1 MALPHAMASSAS
13 AFPATDPHQHAH
25 AVIDIGSNSVRMVV
39 YHALVRVPIPLFNE
53 KYYCGLGRGLSQT
66 GQLDPD
72 GKRDATAAVARFVVM
87 ARRLEVADITVLAT
101 AAIRDAEDGPDFVES
116 LKAQFQIHPQ
126 VLSGRQ
132 EAELSAK
139 GILASIHEPVGIAAD
154 LGGGSLELA
163 FINRDRI
170 EHMHSFELGVLR
182 LLDESGGNRQRMRRL
197 VAQELQSIPWLAR
210 AAADQIYAIGGSFRA
225 IAKMQIRRSEYPLPI
240 VHEYRLSWRT
250 IDKLIDMLSSL
261 PAEEIENIP
270 GVPKKRAPTMLP
282 AVMMLQQLMEDTRAS
297 YVIFSVTGLREG
309 LLYDRLD
316 DASQTIDPL
325 TASTRD
331 LAALAGR
338 RGRYA
343 QELFDWMRPLFA
355 YESPANQRLRL
366 ALCTISE
373 MAWTVDPNFRAEWAY
388 LRIIQSSIKG
398 ISHRERVMLAMALFH
413 RYQNKWKTERPE
425 TTLLGEQDRLWARCV
440 GLAANLAF
448 HLSGGKQGNLHHA
461 RLRVDASEVLLE
473 LDEDARPLRTET
485 VEKRLEGLGSTFRAL
500 SNFII

>member
-1 MALPHAMASSAS
+1 MAHPPAMATPAIP
-13 AFPATDPHQHAH
+13 FPDADPHQHAH

-39 YHALVRVPIPLFNE
+39 YHAPVRVPMPLFNE
-53 KYYCGLGRGLSQT
+53 KYYCGLGRGLAQT
-66 GQLDPD
+66 GRLDPN
-72 GKRDATAAVARFVVM
+72 GKQQATAAVARFVVM

-101 AAIRDAEDGPDFVES
+101 AAVRDAVDGPDFVAS
-116 LKAQFQIHPQ
+116 LTNRFRIQPD
-126 VLSGRQ
+126 VLSGEK
-132 EAELSAK
+132 EAALSAK
-139 GILASIHEPVGIAAD
+139 GILASIHEPVGISAD

-182 LLDESGGNRQRMRRL
+182 LLDESGGDMPRMRQL
-197 VAQELQSIPWLAR
+197 VARELQQVTWLR
-210 AAADQIYAIGGSFRA
+210 HTAAEQIYAIGGSFRA
-225 IAKMQIRRSEYPLPI
+225 IAKMQIRRSDYPLPI
-240 VHEYRLSWRT
+240 VHEYRLSWRS
-250 IDKLIDMLSSL
+250 IDQLIDMLSSL

-270 GVPKKRAPTMLP
+270 GVPKKRAPTML
-282 AVMMLQQLMEDTRAS
+282 AATMMLQQLMEAS
-297 YVIFSVTGLREG
+297 QTSYAIFSVAGLREG

-316 DASQTIDPL
+316 PKTQAIDPL
-325 TASTRD
+325 EASARD

-343 QELFDWMRPLFA
+343 RELFDWMRPLFA
-355 YESPANQRLRL
+355 HESPANGRLRL

-373 MAWTVDPNFRAEWAY
+373 MAWTIDPNFRADWAY

-425 TTLLGEQDRLWARCV
+425 TALLDEQDRLWARCV

-461 RLRVDASEVLLE
+461 RLRVEGSGVFLA
-473 LDEDARPLRTET
+473 LDEDARPLHTET